1 MSQATIQGRLP
12 SRVARPA
19 VRPAARERARWTAR
33 GLITLVSSIVLAYCL
48 LPFVWMFIVS
58 IAEEHSQFLREIEYI
73 PSRPTLDNYLNVF
86 AVMPFARYFMNSMLV
101 AIATMLLTLA
111 VSVTAAYAFVRFQ
124 FPGRRIMILSLLL
137 VYMLPSIVLLV
148 PLLVIFKTLGMINTY
163 QSLILAETTHAVPFA
178 VWLLTGYFAALPR
191 ELEEAGLVDG
201 CTPFQ
206 ALIRIVLPLS
216 VPGIIAAGLF
226 VFIASWNNFIFAFM
240 LTSGEE
246 VRTLPVVTRFFVQ
259 GEADFPWGTI
269 MASAVMTTL
278 PVALLFLFFQRYL
291 IRGLTAGS
299 VKG

>member
-1 MSQATIQGRLP
+1 MS
-12 SRVARPA
+12 VA
-19 VRPAARERARWTAR
+19 AARTRTGLATGARGRQRWTA
-33 GLITLVSSIVLAYCL
+33 GGAIAVVSTIILAYCL
-48 LPFVWMFIVS
+48 LPFVWMFVVS
-58 IAEEHSQFLREIEYI
+58 IAEEHSQFVRQLEYI
-73 PSRPTLDNYLNVF
+73 PSHPTLDNYVELF
-86 AVMPFARYFMNSMLV
+86 RVMPFARYFGNSMFV
-101 AIATMLLTLA
+101 AIATTLLTLA
-111 VSVTAAYAFVRFQ
+111 VSVGAAYAFVRYQ
-124 FPGRRIMILSLLL
+124 FPGRKVMIVGMLL

-148 PLLVIFKTLGMINTY
+148 PLLVIFRTFGMINTY

-191 ELEEAGLVDG
+191 ELEESALVDG
-201 CTPFQ
+201 CNPVQ
-206 ALIRIVLPLS
+206 ALIRIVLPLAL
-216 VPGIIAAGLF
+216 PGIVAAGLF

-240 LTSGEE
+240 FTSGEE

-259 GEADFPWGTI
+259 GEADFHWGII

>member
-1 MSQATIQGRLP
+1 MSQA
-12 SRVARPA
+12 VARQQRA
-19 VRPAARERARWTAR
+19 VVASRARSRARWSAR
-33 GLITLVSSIVLAYCL
+33 GAITLVSALILAYCL

-58 IAEEHSQFLREIEYI
+58 IAEGHSQFVRQLEYL
-73 PSRPTLDNYLNVF
+73 PSHPTLDNYRDVF
-86 AVMPFARYFMNSMLV
+86 IVMPFARYFANSMLV
-101 AIATMLLTLA
+101 AVATMLLTLA

-124 FPGRRIMILSLLL
+124 FPGRKVMILGMLL

-148 PLLVIFKTLGMINTY
+148 PLLVIFRTLGMINTY

-191 ELEEAGLVDG
+191 ELEESALVDG

-206 ALIRIVLPLS
+206 ALLRIVLPLS
-216 VPGIIAAGLF
+216 LPGIVAAGLF
-226 VFIASWNNFIFAFM
+226 VFIASWNNFLFAFM
-240 LTSGEE
+240 FTSGEE

-259 GEADFPWGTI
+259 GEADFHWGII
-269 MASAVMTTL
+269 MASAVLTTL
-278 PVALLFLFFQRYL
+278 PVAVLFLFFQRYL

>member
-1 MSQATIQGRLP
+1 MSQAVVG
-12 SRVARPA
+12 ARATAPA
-19 VRPAARERARWTAR
+19 MSAQNRSRWTAR
-33 GLITLVSSIVLAYCL
+33 GAITAVSAIILAYCL
-48 LPFVWMFIVS
+48 LPFLWMFIVS
-58 IAEEHSQFLREIEYI
+58 IAEEHSQFVRQLEYI
-73 PSRPTLDNYLNVF
+73 PSHPTLDNYVQVF
-86 AVMPFARYFMNSMLV
+86 QVMPFARYFANSMLV
-101 AIATMLLTLA
+101 AVATMLLTLA

-124 FPGRRIMILSLLL
+124 FPGRKIMILGLLL

-148 PLLVIFKTLGMINTY
+148 PLLVIFRTLGMINTY
-163 QSLILAETTHAVPFA
+163 QSLILAEATHAVPFA

-191 ELEEAGLVDG
+191 ELEESALVDG

-216 VPGIIAAGLF
+216 VPGIVAAGLF

-240 LTSGEE
+240 FTSGEE

-259 GEADFPWGTI
+259 GEADFHWGII
-269 MASAVMTTL
+269 MGSAVLTTL

>member
-1 MSQATIQGRLP
+1 MSQAVVR
-12 SRVARPA
+12 ARATAPA
-19 VRPAARERARWTAR
+19 TSAGTRSRWTAR
-33 GLITLVSSIVLAYCL
+33 GAITAVSAVILAYCL

-58 IAEEHSQFLREIEYI
+58 IAEEHSQFVRQLEYI
-73 PSRPTLDNYLNVF
+73 PSHPTLDNYVKVF
-86 AVMPFARYFMNSMLV
+86 EVMPFARYFANSMLV
-101 AIATMLLTLA
+101 AVATMLLTLA

-124 FPGRRIMILSLLL
+124 FPGRKIMILGLLL

-148 PLLVIFKTLGMINTY
+148 PLLVIFRTLGMINTY
-163 QSLILAETTHAVPFA
+163 QSLILAEATHAVPFA
-178 VWLLTGYFAALPR
+178 VWLLTSYFAALPR
-191 ELEEAGLVDG
+191 ELEESALVDG

-216 VPGIIAAGLF
+216 VPGIVAAGLF

-240 LTSGEE
+240 FTSGEE

-259 GEADFPWGTI
+259 GEADFHWGII
-269 MASAVMTTL
+269 MGSAVLTTL

>member
-1 MSQATIQGRLP
+1 MRQAIAGRP
-12 SRVARPA
+12 VAA
-19 VRPAARERARWTAR
+19 VRSGARARARWTAR
-33 GLITLVSSIVLAYCL
+33 GAITLVSALILAYCL
-48 LPFVWMFIVS
+48 LPFVWMAIVS
-58 IAEEHSQFLREIEYI
+58 IAEEHSQFVRQLEYV
-73 PSRPTLDNYLNVF
+73 PSHPTIDNYRELFV
-86 AVMPFARYFMNSMLV
+86 VMPFARYFGNSMFV
-101 AIATMLLTLA
+101 AVATMLLTLA

-124 FPGRRIMILSLLL
+124 FPGRRVMILGMLL

-148 PLLVIFKTLGMINTY
+148 PLLVIFRTLGMINTY

-191 ELEEAGLVDG
+191 ELEESALVDG

-206 ALIRIVLPLS
+206 ALLRIVLPLS
-216 VPGIIAAGLF
+216 VPGIVAAGLF
-226 VFIASWNNFIFAFM
+226 VFIASWNNFLFAYMF
-240 LTSGEE
+240 TSGED

-259 GEADFPWGTI
+259 GEADFHWGII

>member
-1 MSQATIQGRLP
+1 MSQAIAQ
-12 SRVARPA
+12 RPL
-19 VRPAARERARWTAR
+19 AARTSAARLRRRWTAR
-33 GLITLVSSIVLAYCL
+33 GAITAVSAVILAYCL

-58 IAEEHSQFLREIEYI
+58 IAEEHSQFIRELEYL
-73 PSRPTLDNYLNVF
+73 PSRPTLTNYFELF
-86 AVMPFARYFMNSMLV
+86 RVMPFARYLANSMLV
-101 AIATMLLTLA
+101 AVATMLLTLG

-124 FPGRRIMILSLLL
+124 FPGRKVMIVGMLL

-148 PLLVIFKTLGMINTY
+148 PLLVIFRTLGLVNTY

-191 ELEEAGLVDG
+191 ELEESALVDG
-201 CTPFQ
+201 CTPFG
-206 ALIRIVLPLS
+206 ALMRIVLPLS
-216 VPGIIAAGLF
+216 VPGIVAAGLF

-240 LTSGEE
+240 FTSGEE

-259 GEADFPWGTI
+259 GEADFHWGII

-278 PVALLFLFFQRYL
+278 PVAMLFLFFQRYL
-291 IRGLTAGS
+291 IRGLTDGS

>member
-1 MSQATIQGRLP
+1 VSQA
-12 SRVARPA
+12 VARRHGVVVA
-19 VRPAARERARWTAR
+19 TRRRERGRWSAR
-33 GLITLVSSIVLAYCL
+33 GAISMVSALILAYCL
-48 LPFVWMFIVS
+48 LPFLWMFIVS
-58 IAEEHSQFLREIEYI
+58 IAEEHSQFVRQLEYL
-73 PSRPTLDNYLNVF
+73 PSHPTLDNYREVF
-86 AVMPFARYFMNSMLV
+86 VVMPFARYFGNSMLV
-101 AIATMLLTLA
+101 AVATMLLTLA

-124 FPGRRIMILSLLL
+124 FPGRKVMILGMLL

-148 PLLVIFKTLGMINTY
+148 PLLVIFRTLGMINTY

-191 ELEEAGLVDG
+191 ELEESALVDG

-216 VPGIIAAGLF
+216 VPGIVAAGLF
-226 VFIASWNNFIFAFM
+226 VFIASWNNFLFAYMF
-240 LTSGEE
+240 TSGEE

-259 GEADFPWGTI
+259 GEADFHWGII
-269 MASAVMTTL
+269 MASAVLTTL
-278 PVALLFLFFQRYL
+278 PVAALFLFFQRYL

>member
-1 MSQATIQGRLP
+1 MSQA
-12 SRVARPA
+12 VARRQ
-19 VRPAARERARWTAR
+19 VAAPVASSRLGRRWTAR
-33 GLITLVSSIVLAYCL
+33 GAITAVSAIILAYCL

-58 IAEEHSQFLREIEYI
+58 IAEEHSQFVRELEYL
-73 PSRPTLDNYLNVF
+73 PSHPTLANYVELFN
-86 AVMPFARYFMNSMLV
+86 VMPFARYIGNSMLV
-101 AIATMLLTLA
+101 AVATMLLTLG

-124 FPGRRIMILSLLL
+124 FPGRKIMIVGMLL

-191 ELEEAGLVDG
+191 ELEESALVDG
-201 CTPFQ
+201 CTPFG
-206 ALIRIVLPLS
+206 ALMRIVLPLS
-216 VPGIIAAGLF
+216 IPGIVAAGLF

-240 LTSGEE
+240 FTSGEE

-259 GEADFPWGTI
+259 GEADFHWGII

-278 PVALLFLFFQRYL
+278 PVAILFLFFQRYL
-291 IRGLTAGS
+291 IRGLTDGS

>member
-1 MSQATIQGRLP
+1 MSQA
-12 SRVARPA
+12 VAQRPRA
-19 VRPAARERARWTAR
+19 VAVGGARQRGRWTAR
-33 GLITLVSSIVLAYCL
+33 GAITLVSAIVLAYCL

-58 IAEEHSQFLREIEYI
+58 IAEEHSQFLRELEYL
-73 PSRPTLDNYLNVF
+73 PSRPTLDNYFNVF
-86 AVMPFARYFMNSMLV
+86 AVMPFGRYFGNSMFV
-101 AIATMLLTLA
+101 AVAVMLLTLA

-124 FPGRRIMILSLLL
+124 FPGRKVMILGMLL

-148 PLLVIFKTLGMINTY
+148 PLLVIFRTLGMINTY

-191 ELEEAGLVDG
+191 ELEESALVDG

-216 VPGIIAAGLF
+216 LPGVIAAGLF
-226 VFIASWNNFIFAFM
+226 VFIASWNNFLFAFM

-278 PVALLFLFFQRYL
+278 PVAVLFLFFQRYL

>member
-1 MSQATIQGRLP
+1 MSQAVVG
-12 SRVARPA
+12 ARATAPA
-19 VRPAARERARWTAR
+19 MSARNRSRWTAR
-33 GLITLVSSIVLAYCL
+33 GAITAVSAIILAYCL
-48 LPFVWMFIVS
+48 LPFLWMFIVS
-58 IAEEHSQFLREIEYI
+58 IAEEHSQFVRQLEYI
-73 PSRPTLDNYLNVF
+73 PSHPTLDNYVQVF
-86 AVMPFARYFMNSMLV
+86 QVMPFARYFANSMLV
-101 AIATMLLTLA
+101 AVATMLLTLA

-124 FPGRRIMILSLLL
+124 FPGRKIMILGLLL

-148 PLLVIFKTLGMINTY
+148 PLLVIFRTLGMINTY
-163 QSLILAETTHAVPFA
+163 QSLILAEATHAVPFA

-191 ELEEAGLVDG
+191 ELEESALVDG

-216 VPGIIAAGLF
+216 VPGIVAAGLF

-240 LTSGEE
+240 FTSGEE

-259 GEADFPWGTI
+259 GEADFHWGII
-269 MASAVMTTL
+269 MGSAVLTTL

-291 IRGLTAGS
+291 VRGLTAGS

>member
-1 MSQATIQGRLP
+1 MRQAIAG
-12 SRVARPA
+12 
-19 VRPAARERARWTAR
+19 RPAAAVRSGARARARWTAR
-33 GLITLVSSIVLAYCL
+33 GAIAFVSALILAYCL
-48 LPFVWMFIVS
+48 LPFVWMAIVS
-58 IAEEHSQFLREIEYI
+58 IAEEHSQFVRQLEYV
-73 PSRPTLDNYLNVF
+73 PSHPTIDNYRALFV
-86 AVMPFARYFMNSMLV
+86 VMPFARYFGNSMFV
-101 AIATMLLTLA
+101 AVATMLLTLA

-124 FPGRRIMILSLLL
+124 FPGRRVMILGMLL

-148 PLLVIFKTLGMINTY
+148 PLLVIFRTLGMINTY

-191 ELEEAGLVDG
+191 ELEESALVDG

-206 ALIRIVLPLS
+206 ALLRIVLPLS
-216 VPGIIAAGLF
+216 VPGIVAAGLF
-226 VFIASWNNFIFAFM
+226 VFIASWNNFLFAYMF
-240 LTSGEE
+240 TSGED

-259 GEADFPWGTI
+259 GEADFHWGII

>member
-1 MSQATIQGRLP
+1 MSQALT
-12 SRVARPA
+12 SVALRSGNA
-19 VRPAARERARWTAR
+19 GSRARSRALAR
-33 GLITLVSSIVLAYCL
+33 TGILAASAMVLAYCL

-58 IAEEHSQFLREIEYI
+58 IAEAQSQFVRELEYI
-73 PSRPTLDNYLNVF
+73 PSRPTFQNYFEVF
-86 AVMPFARYFMNSMLV
+86 EVMPFARYFMNSMLV
-101 AIATMLLTLA
+101 AVATVLLTLS
-111 VSVTAAYAFVRFQ
+111 VSVTAAYAFARFQ
-124 FPGRRIMILSLLL
+124 FPGRKIMILAMLL

-148 PLLVIFKTLGMINTY
+148 PLLVIFKNLGLINTY

-178 VWLLTGYFAALPR
+178 VWLLTGAFAALPR
-191 ELEEAGLVDG
+191 ELEESALVDG

-206 ALIRIVLPLS
+206 ALLRIVLPLS

-226 VFIASWNNFIFAFM
+226 VFIASWNNFLFAFM
-240 LTSGEE
+240 FTSGED

-259 GEADFPWGTI
+259 GEADFHWGII
-269 MASAVMTTL
+269 MACAVLTTL